1 MNIKQIGRT
10 LTIALL
16 ASLMAGS
23 AMAATISDLRGGVK
37 DTRARLVMDIDE
49 TMHYEERAQGRTLTL
64 TFDAKTD
71 RTRSVRVRDR
81 RVKNAVLAPLGKKSR
96 LVVTFRESVPDYKVF
111 FLKKP
116 GRLVIDFPTKSKSST
131 ESPQKTGEN
140 LGKGVT
146 YRKSRVNLGAGNVD
160 TYVLTIAP
168 DSAYELQFVPG
179 YGHTIQKGT
188 LSMISR
194 RSGAKA
200 LVNASYFDSDIWVV
214 GNLKIRGKW
223 LGMEETPRTGLV
235 LEEKGKAAI
244 LPRLSFTGTVTRPDG
259 AEMKIT
265 GLNRMRLENDL
276 IFYNNGYDD
285 TTDTNAA
292 GVEVAIRN
300 GRVIKTGTTGSMPMS
315 WNMTVLSGHGTAAD
329 FLRPLAVGD
338 KVKIKTSL
346 GSPLAD
352 KAPSVGTAG
361 PLLVYDGLVN
371 VTASLEEIP
380 SDIADGRAPRTAVGI
395 KKDGT
400 ILVVV
405 ADGRSSRSAG
415 MTLLELA
422 RYLIQLGADRAMNFD
437 GGGSSEMVVNGAVKN
452 RPSDGAERPVRVAL
466 GLFPR

>member
-1 MNIKQIGRT
+1 MKQIGRT
-10 LTIALL
+10 LSIALL
-16 ASLMAGS
+16 ASLIAGS
-23 AMAATISDLRGGVK
+23 AAAATISDLRGGVK

-71 RTRSVRVRDR
+71 RTRSVKVRDR
-81 RVKNAVLAPLGKKSR
+81 RVKNAVLSPLGKKSR
-96 LVVTFRESVPDYKVF
+96 LVVTFRESVPNYKVF

-116 GRLVIDFPTKSKSST
+116 GRLVIDFPTESKSS
-131 ESPQKTGEN
+131 SSGSRQNTGEN

-146 YRKSRVNLGAGNVD
+146 YRKSRVDMGAGNVD

-223 LGMEETPRTGLV
+223 LGMEETHRTGLV
-235 LEEKGKAAI
+235 HEGKGKEAI
-244 LPRLSFTGTVTRPDG
+244 LTRLSFTGTVTRPDG
-259 AEMKIT
+259 TEMKIT

-292 GVEVAIRN
+292 GVEVAVRN

-338 KVKIKTSL
+338 KVEIKTSL

-371 VTASLEEIP
+371 VTAGLEEIP

-415 MTLLELA
+415 MTLSELA

-452 RPSDGAERPVRVAL
+452 RPSDGTERPVRVAL